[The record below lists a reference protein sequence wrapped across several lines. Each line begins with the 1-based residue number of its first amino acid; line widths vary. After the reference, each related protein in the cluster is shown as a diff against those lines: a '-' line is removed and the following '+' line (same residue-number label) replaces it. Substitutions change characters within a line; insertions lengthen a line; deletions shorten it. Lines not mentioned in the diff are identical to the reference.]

1 MASTQ
6 KMHWLLLN
14 RVSWFALFL
23 FGLILKII
31 ILPVRTGDYIGF
43 LQPWINFINDHGY
56 FSSLKYG
63 FYDYSPSYIYILIII
78 AKIGLSP
85 LYSVKLVSI
94 FFEYLVAFYIGKI
107 AYQKYKN
114 KLY

>member
-1 MASTQ
+1 MIFTQ
-6 KMHWLLLN
+6 KYKEILSNKKTWI
-14 RVSWFALFL
+14 AIII
-23 FGLILKII
+23 FGVICKLILF
-31 ILPVRTGDYIGF
+31 PVKTGDFNYF
-43 LQPWINFINDHGY
+43 LAPWMVFIKTHGY

-63 FYDYSPSYIYILIII
+63 FYDYTPSYIYILEII